1 MFEKIENYIKEKR
14 SSKKLPERAN
24 KELSGLHVA
33 ILATDGF
40 EQSELFEPKAAL
52 EEAGAVVHIIS
63 LRPGKIKA
71 WDKANWGKS
80 IDVDMTVRE
89 AWSMEFDSLML
100 PGGVLNPDKLRA
112 DPEAVAFVMSFI
124 NKHRPIAAICHGV
137 QTLIETGS
145 LKGKTL
151 TSWPS
156 LKTDVVN
163 AGAKWVDEEVV
174 VNHGIVS
181 SRKPSDIPAFNE
193 AMIKEFNEGRTH
205 SAIPNT
211 EGYVVTL

>member
-1 MFEKIENYIKEKR
+1 MFEKIENFIKER
-14 SSKKLPERAN
+14 RASKQTPPQEI
-24 KELSGLHVA
+24 KELTGVRVA

-52 EEAGAVVHIIS
+52 EEAGAIVNVIS

-71 WDKANWGKS
+71 WNKTNWGKT

-89 AWSMEFDSLML
+89 AWDMEFDSLVL

-112 DPEAVAFVMSFI
+112 DPEAVAFVMSFL

-145 LKGKTL
+145 IKGKTI

-156 LKTDVVN
+156 LKTDVQN

-174 VNHGIVS
+174 VDHRIIS
-181 SRKPSDIPAFNE
+181 SRSPSDIPAFNE
-193 AMIKEFNEGRTH
+193 AMIKEFNEYRIH
-205 SAIPNT
+205 NAIPNT
-211 EGYVVTL
+211 EGFVTTL